1 MKKHKINK
9 WLLVGGGTIL
19 AIIIFYFIFRN
30 YLPEIRLLF
39 HHPEHQERRMLYQLV
54 RSHGFTN
61 SLLLL
66 GLIAVLNAIPGFSN
80 SVVCIFAGIS
90 YGPIFGFLINWCGN
104 ILGNCVV
111 MSLIRKINLSNRM
124 KKHKILHLL
133 IEQKHPLV
141 NMTIGFMIPLI
152 PSVLVNY
159 AAARLNINRRQYMTI
174 VTIGMAPTSFLYAF
188 GGDAIFKGNL
198 KRIIGVLIGIAI
210 LVLLYFVVHW
220 LSNQRKE
227 KQETA

>member
-9 WLLVGGGTIL
+9 WLLIGVGTIL
-19 AIIIFYFIFRN
+19 AIVILYFIFQN
-30 YLPEIRLLF
+30 YLPEINLLF
-39 HHPEHQERRMLYQLV
+39 HHPIHQEHKMLSQLV
-54 RSHGFTN
+54 RSHGLGN
-61 SLLLL
+61 ALLLL
-66 GLIAVLNAIPGFSN
+66 GLIAILNAIPGFSN
-80 SVVCIFAGIS
+80 SVICIFAGIS

-111 MSLIRKINLSNRM
+111 MSLIRKVNLSSRM

-133 IEQKHPLV
+133 TEQKHPLL
-141 NMTIGFMIPLI
+141 NMTIGFMIPVI

-220 LSNQRKE
+220 LSNQRKG
-227 KQETA
+227 KQETV